1 MSGAVQSAVTAAGR
15 GCVAALALALV
26 LHGSTKRPPARQSAA
41 PAPPEVTDADL
52 ARGYRLVSVATN
64 AALPYGRP
72 ARAAVHRPW
81 GLRGAY
87 EDRFWLGLGDFAF
100 PLGTGAW
107 SRLSVSAWGEARPAP
122 GRDASASVS
131 AQLVLYPSGDFL
143 ARSNGVERAYRRV
156 DPFDWDGDGIPNGDD
171 PAPRRW
177 DGDFLGQP
185 GAVRARI
192 ARLVGSGVRN
202 GRYRLRVTLP
212 DAPARRTLGGDY
224 GTVVSNLVR
233 EAFTKSDGKNV
244 RLWPNLLPLDNEVNF
259 NSNRNFNA
267 GFSAPGLV
275 NFGDDD
281 L

>member
-1 MSGAVQSAVTAAGR
+1 MSGAVQSAVTVAGR

-107 SRLSVSAWGEARPAP
+107 SRLSVSAWGEA
-122 GRDASASVS
+122 
-131 AQLVLYPSGDFL
+131 QLVLYPSGDFL

-171 PAPRRW
+171 PAR
-177 DGDFLGQP
+177 GGGTGTSSGSP
-185 GAVRARI
+185 G
-192 ARLVGSGVRN
+192 
-202 GRYRLRVTLP
+202 P
-212 DAPARRTLGGDY
+212 
-224 GTVVSNLVR
+224 
-233 EAFTKSDGKNV
+233 
-244 RLWPNLLPLDNEVNF
+244 
-259 NSNRNFNA
+259 
-267 GFSAPGLV
+267 SAPGLR
-275 NFGDDD
+275 GSSGRGSATGATACG
-281 L
+281 

>member
-87 EDRFWLGLGDFAF
+87 EDRFWLWLGDFAF

-107 SRLSVSAWGEARPAP
+107 SRLSVSAWGEARPALRDRARSVAAAGGPMSAVPGRSEFWWAEGEGGSRVLTWRDFAP

-143 ARSNGVERAYRRV
+143 ARSNGVERRMLTCRSSQLNRMAH
-156 DPFDWDGDGIPNGDD
+156 
-171 PAPRRW
+171 
-177 DGDFLGQP
+177 
-185 GAVRARI
+185 
-192 ARLVGSGVRN
+192 RLSR
-202 GRYRLRVTLP
+202 
-212 DAPARRTLGGDY
+212 
-224 GTVVSNLVR
+224 S
-233 EAFTKSDGKNV
+233 
-244 RLWPNLLPLDNEVNF
+244 
-259 NSNRNFNA
+259 
-267 GFSAPGLV
+267 SAIG
-275 NFGDDD
+275 
-281 L
+281 